1 MKQTAI
7 MICTCI
13 IFFVLGFLTFGF
25 YVKHVINEG
34 KTRQQ
39 ISGEKYIYMG
49 KKYIDDIP
57 FKKHRENGFIPSETI
72 YQLPQGAIPDAK
84 TAAKI
89 GFAILSAI
97 YGEETIKREIPFQIT
112 LLNNKEWCLD
122 GTLPKNMTGGTAF
135 IIIQKSDGRSLNY
148 GHYK

>member
-25 YVKHVINEG
+25 YVKH
-34 KTRQQ
+34 
-39 ISGEKYIYMG
+39 
-49 KKYIDDIP
+49 
-57 FKKHRENGFIPSETI
+57 
-72 YQLPQGAIPDAK
+72 GAIPDAK